1 MLCCIILNKKLK
13 KWVSPCMDTLEKVA
27 WILIFFMASIKLNYG
42 DIFSSPNKLEFGDSD
57 ICMTFLIM
65 KQKIINNCP
74 SDTLIFL
81 KSNFECWN
89 NLCFWSTAG
98 NYKHLSNW
106 RQCITSETYLFI
118 KTKTFI
124 FKHSVMVFWKSTFE
138 NPCKL

>member
-13 KWVSPCMDTLEKVA
+13 NWVSPCMDTLEKVA

-42 DIFSSPNKLEFGDSD
+42 DIFSSPNKLEFCDSD